1 MTHIAAWH
9 RRHVLHREQRWHR
22 RRAAAATFFRS
33 LVPTRP
39 PCLEA
44 DMEQQWFPAT
54 TTPPPQPP
62 RQEAQGRGSRSQSD
76 ASNTMEQDLAQFRAA
91 VDMVGSL
98 VGAGGE
104 RSEVQP
110 ARGDAHERRSFAG
123 YEYQEDSPPAYESE
137 EEGAPMLSAVS
148 DGFRQGYGSGG
159 YSPGH
164 GDSGGNADSLGY
176 S

>member
-1 MTHIAAWH
+1 
-9 RRHVLHREQRWHR
+9 
-22 RRAAAATFFRS
+22 
-33 LVPTRP
+33 
-39 PCLEA
+39 
-44 DMEQQWFPAT
+44 MEQQWYPA
-54 TTPPPQPP
+54 TTPPPPP
-62 RQEAQGRGSRSQSD
+62 PQQRQEAQGRGSRSQSD

-98 VGAGGE
+98 VGAGAE

-110 ARGDAHERRSFAG
+110 ARGGAPERRSFAG
-123 YEYQEDSPPAYESE
+123 YGYQEDLPPAYESE

-159 YSPGH
+159 YSPGR